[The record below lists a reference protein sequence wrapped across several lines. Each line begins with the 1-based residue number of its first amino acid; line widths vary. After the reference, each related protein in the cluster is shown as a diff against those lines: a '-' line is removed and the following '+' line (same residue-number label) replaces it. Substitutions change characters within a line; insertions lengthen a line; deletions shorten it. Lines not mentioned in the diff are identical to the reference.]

1 MRKIIVNFISPWVIL
16 GALFLAFVL
25 ITAIYSF
32 FLLTKSSTNPYG
44 IPTAS
49 LTKIPVITST
59 VSRAN
64 LPEESP
70 QPTANTLPSPES
82 GNIVLEAYVQ
92 INGTGGDGLNLRNAP
107 GIGSQVQYLGF
118 ESEVFEVR
126 DGPREVDG
134 LTWWYLV
141 GFYDASR
148 NGWAV
153 SNYLAIVQ
161 NP

>member
-1 MRKIIVNFISPWVIL
+1 MRKIILNIISPWVIL
-16 GALFLAFVL
+16 GGLLLAFIL
-25 ITAIYSF
+25 TTAICGF
-32 FLLTKSSTNPYG
+32 FYLTKSPLISSG

-49 LTKIPVITST
+49 LTKIPVSTST
-59 VSRAN
+59 V
-64 LPEESP
+64 PGPIFTKESTE
-70 QPTANTLPSPES
+70 PTANTPPSPEP
-82 GNIVLEAYVQ
+82 GNIVLGAYIQ
-92 INGTGGDGLNLRNAP
+92 ISGTGGDGLNLRNAP

-126 DGPREVDG
+126 DGPQEVDG

-141 GFYDASR
+141 GFYDDSR

-153 SNYLAIVQ
+153 SNYLDIVQ